1 MPAVR
6 GVPPTGPDGGGSRE
20 TDGDRPRRPTR
31 GRRSAIRDIWSLAPS
46 YLVPGV
52 ASFVA
57 VPALF
62 ATLGPAEYGRWALI
76 YAVAAGVPQ
85 VTTSWLE
92 ARVVRFGH
100 RQGRSGDRG
109 RAALAAG
116 GSTLL
121 AAPLALLVLPGASQ
135 SEVLAAVLLT
145 AVVSLYLLEI
155 ARLQARMA
163 FGSVS
168 LAATVRSIAGA
179 VLGIAGA
186 VATGRAW
193 VAIAGL
199 ATGYVVGQLLGELWM
214 RRRQHEQEPPPGEG
228 RPQRRERP
236 FGEVTAPAAG
246 SGRPGGADPG
256 AWSPPAEG
264 AGYGIASGANATA
277 QYVLSV
283 GDRFVLS
290 TLRSPAE
297 VGVYTATYA
306 LVDLA
311 ARFAP
316 GVVIT
321 AVRPRVFRAADV
333 GSTEAHGALLTR
345 LAALLAGIVA
355 VGAIGLLALSL
366 LVPALPV
373 EATLVGPIAIGL
385 TCFVAANSLAVLYSA
400 GVRQG
405 RLAAH
410 GIAAASACLALNLAL
425 VPGMGPLGAGVATA
439 GSYAVLVALNASGL
453 PAIRRVD
460 RDPLLTFTAAI
471 GSLVA
476 LTAGTAVGGPVLGL
490 ALATLVLVVSLP
502 WAIRT
507 VAAIRSGGSGSGG
520 LGLEPAI
527 APAGRHQDAEREPQ
541 IRLVEESPGEL
552 ARQQDEQDRGAGGP
566 PRDAP

>member
-6 GVPPTGPDGGGSRE
+6 GVPPTNPDGGGRSLE
-20 TDGDRPRRPTR
+20 ADGDRAHRPTSR
-31 GRRSAIRDIWSLAPS
+31 RRSTIRDIWSLAPS
-46 YLVPGV
+46 YLIPGL

-62 ATLGPAEYGRWALI
+62 TALGAAEYGRWALI

-100 RQGRSGDRG
+100 RPGRSGDPWRI
-109 RAALAAG
+109 ALAAG

-135 SEVLAAVLLT
+135 PEVLAAVLLT
-145 AVVSLYLLEI
+145 VVVSLYLLEI

-186 VATGRAW
+186 VATGQAW
-193 VAIAGL
+193 LAIAGL
-199 ATGYVVGQLLGELWM
+199 AAGYVVGQLVGELWM
-214 RRRQHEQEPPPGEG
+214 RRRPHEGGSQPGEQP
-228 RPQRRERP
+228 PQAAEPARDV
-236 FGEVTAPAAG
+236 GAAP
-246 SGRPGGADPG
+246 
-256 AWSPPAEG
+256 WSPPAEG

-321 AVRPRVFRAADV
+321 AVRPRVFRAADL
-333 GSTEAHGALLTR
+333 GSTEAHRALLTR

-355 VGAIGLLALSL
+355 AGAIGLLALSL

-373 EATLVGPIAIGL
+373 EPTLVGPIAIGL
-385 TCFVAANSLAVLYSA
+385 TCYVAANSLAVLYSA
-400 GVRQG
+400 WVRQG

-410 GIAAASACLALNLAL
+410 AIAAASACIALNLAL

-439 GSYAVLVALNASGL
+439 GSYAVLVALNGTGL
-453 PAIRRVD
+453 QSIRRVD
-460 RDPLLTFTAAI
+460 RGPLLTFTGAI

-476 LTAGTAVGGPVLGL
+476 LTGGTAVGGPILGL
-490 ALATLVLVVSLP
+490 ALAATVLVVSLP

-507 VAAIRSGGSGSGG
+507 VAAIRSGFSGSGG

-527 APAGRHQDAEREPQ
+527 APADRHQDPEREPQ
-541 IRLVEESPGEL
+541 VRLVEESPGKL
-552 ARQQDEQDRGAGGP
+552 ARQEDEQDRGAGGP
-566 PRDAP
+566 RRDAP